1 VAEKV
6 TYYRMTF
13 SDDPPDQLGGLARR
27 RILRDGGIVD
37 EALHKD
43 LQWHRST
50 SISGWERGEA
60 GPELVEISEA
70 EAERIIERFRELF
83 GS

>member
-1 VAEKV
+1 MGEKV
-6 TYYRMTF
+6 TYYAMVF
-13 SDDPPDQLGGLARR
+13 SDHPQEAKGLARR

-43 LQWHRST
+43 LRWHPSDTIDSWR
-50 SISGWERGEA
+50 RGEA
-60 GPELVEISEA
+60 SQDLVEISEA